1 MTSHNWQSMASA
13 PKDGTEF
20 LAWFPK
26 HRINEDGDSTD
37 EVVGGAMAIIAY
49 TEANGWDEPQWLDA
63 NGAYYM
69 DDWCFADEP
78 TLWHPLPDEPA
89 APGVKGEGNG

>member
-63 NGAYYM
+63 HGAYYM